1 MALYLETQNNDF
13 VLWSG
18 EPIEQERH
26 PLSIETAWTA
36 EALAAIGLYSPVSTP
51 VPDGKMVTSTTVE
64 RVDGIVK
71 YVYTYA
77 DVPAAEPGDFPLT
90 DRQLRLGL
98 IMNGIS
104 LEVIDA
110 AINSIADPI
119 QRTVAKIWWDRSTS
133 IEWNHVMTQSLIE
146 LVGIT
151 REQAAAMWIAAREI
165 SA

>member
-1 MALYLETQNNDF
+1 MALYLENQNNDF
-13 VLWSG
+13 VPWNG
-18 EPIEQERH
+18 EPIGQARH
-26 PLSIETAWTA
+26 PLSIETAWTP
-36 EALAAIGLYSPVSTP
+36 EELAAVGLYSPVVTE
-51 VPDGKMVTSTTVE
+51 VPAGKTVTSTSVA
-64 RVDGIVK
+64 RVGGIVK

-77 DVPAAEPGDFPLT
+77 DIPAAQPSDFPLT

-110 AINSIADPI
+110 AINSIADPL

-133 IEWNHVMTQSLIE
+133 IEWDHVMTQSLIE

-151 REQAAAMWIAAREI
+151 REQASAMWIAARGI